1 MTKSLTILVGSTRT
15 NRLGLGVAEW
25 VSEQAKKA
33 GFDTVNLLDLKEVAL
48 PKFDAPM
55 PPMYAPVDTPDAK
68 AWAEKITAVEHLLVI
83 TPEYNQSIPASLK
96 SAIDHL
102 SAEWKDK
109 PTAIVSY
116 GYMGGGANASKHLHE
131 ILAFL
136 KTDLVDTTAAIQLGD
151 STVVDG
157 SFVGSGATSD
167 EVAALQATLTAL
179 GEK

>member
-1 MTKSLTILVGSTRT
+1 MTKSLTILIGSTRT

-25 VSEQAKKA
+25 VSEQAKAA
-33 GFDTVNLLDLKEVAL
+33 GFDAVELLDLKEIAL
-48 PKFDAPM
+48 PKFDTPV
-55 PPMYAPVDTPDAK
+55 PPMYAAVDTPEAK
-68 AWAEKITAVEHLLVI
+68 AWAQEITAVEHLLVL

-96 SAIDHL
+96 SAIDYL

-116 GYMGGGANASKHLHE
+116 GYMGGGANASKHLRE

-136 KTDLVDTTAAIQLGD
+136 KTDLVDATAAIQLGD
-151 STVVDG
+151 TTVVDG
-157 SFVGSGATSD
+157 SFASEGATSD
-167 EVAALQATLTAL
+167 EVAALQATLTTL